1 VKTNIIAAVEIL
13 DKRANDCPQL
23 PALVKAAAKGFRVLE
38 VSADKAYLDR
48 DNFDA
53 VAEVGGTLYAAFKS
67 NSTGGVGGLFE
78 KMFHLFCLNR
88 EDYLRHYH
96 KRSNVESTFSM
107 VKRKFGDSLR
117 SKTDTA
123 MVNEALAKLLAHNLV
138 VVIHEMYE
146 LGIDPTFGTA
156 PSANEPRNVLLFR
169 PRA

>member
-1 VKTNIIAAVEIL
+1 MDTEFAVDSSGFMTSRFVRWYDQKYGSVKQAHEWVKVHIITGVKTNIIAAVEIL

-38 VSADKAYLDR
+38 VGADKAYLDR

-53 VAEVGGTLYAAFKS
+53 VAEVGGTLYAAFKT

-88 EDYLRHYH
+88 EEYLRHYH
-96 KRSNVESTFSM
+96 KRSNVEWAVSM

-123 MVNEALAKLLAHNLV
+123 MVNEA
-138 VVIHEMYE
+138 
-146 LGIDPTFGTA
+146 
-156 PSANEPRNVLLFR
+156 
-169 PRA
+169 